1 MILKYNRYESQIITQ
16 HNTAWHY
23 TTICKQ
29 IKIENTTQNQLLN
42 DPGAH
47 VGPQHFTIDTSS
59 PATSTPV
66 QQGLHVIRKA
76 RPGGCTPLTDH
87 ILAIHAE
94 IEAMLP
100 ELRARGQKVAVIIVT
115 DGLPTDDQGYGGKA
129 HQDQFVNALRMLEGL
144 PVWVVIRLCT
154 DEEDVVSFYNDLD
167 QLLELSMEVLVR
179 ICLCSE

>member
-1 MILKYNRYESQIITQ
+1 M
-16 HNTAWHY
+16 
-23 TTICKQ
+23 
-29 IKIENTTQNQLLN
+29 
-42 DPGAH
+42 
-47 VGPQHFTIDTSS
+47 
-59 PATSTPV
+59 
-66 QQGLHVIRKA
+66 IRKA

-100 ELRARGQKVAVIIVT
+100 ELRARGQKVAVIIAT

>member
-1 MILKYNRYESQIITQ
+1 M
-16 HNTAWHY
+16 
-23 TTICKQ
+23 
-29 IKIENTTQNQLLN
+29 
-42 DPGAH
+42 
-47 VGPQHFTIDTSS
+47 
-59 PATSTPV
+59 
-66 QQGLHVIRKA
+66 IRKA

-100 ELRARGQKVAVIIVT
+100 ELRARGQKVAVIIAT
-115 DGLPTDDQGYGGKA
+115 DGLPTDDQGYGDKA
-129 HQDQFVNALRMLEGL
+129 HQDQFVNALRVLEGL